1 MRKDFEIDSEIIIDD
16 VRGNLP
22 DEGSL
27 QVNGNTA
34 DIPSGVIPLASTAV
48 GQKLKVYASKTRAQ
62 ALSLT
67 GANPQ
72 ALFFPTD
79 AESII
84 FNGKEYGVSGT
95 SDLKSIN
102 GVDTNY
108 MPARIDFCAIC
119 TSAADSST
127 KEIDLLSKDG
137 KSWANTNYPRILFVK
152 FTEGNTYQGRTV
164 YLSIN
169 GGEQKVRMGDARGF
183 PYLPPGASLIL
194 SCNGGIQWDIVGSSV
209 IHYEI
214 GDVTAITSTPTSA
227 QLDTLFGTHDGT
239 LNHPL
244 MLAIKGGCT
253 IVSDSTF
260 GEIVVTGWTNSYTVG
275 INYNI
280 AGMIV
285 SISATNT
292 VSGWGSASYAK
303 YDLSKIPK

>member
-1 MRKDFEIDSEIIIDD
+1 MIDGGFQAQGDA
-16 VRGNLP
+16 V
-22 DEGSL
+22 
-27 QVNGNTA
+27 
-34 DIPSGVIPLASTAV
+34 PLASPM
-48 GQKLKVYASKTRAQ
+48 GKLLEVYASKTRAQ

-79 AESII
+79 AESIV

-95 SDLKSIN
+95 SDLISIN

-108 MPARIDFCAIC
+108 MPARIDFCAKC
-119 TSAADSST
+119 DSDVAAST
-127 KEIDLLSKDG
+127 KEITLLSKDG
-137 KSWANTNYPRILFVK
+137 KTFSNQNLPMLLAVK
-152 FTEGNTYQGRTV
+152 FKNGNSFQGRSV
-164 YLSIN
+164 FLSIN
-169 GGEQKVRMGDARGF
+169 DGEHKKVMGESRSF
-183 PYLPPGASLIL
+183 PCLPPGATLL
-194 SCNGGIQWDIVGSSV
+194 LANFGGSRWDFVGNHLPV
-209 IHYEI
+209 YEI
-214 GDVTAITSTPTSA
+214 GDVAAITSTPTST
-227 QLDTLFGTHDGT
+227 QLDTLFGTYDGT

-253 IVSDSTF
+253 IVSDSAF
-260 GEIVVTGWTNSYTVG
+260 GKIVVTGWTNSYMVG